1 MLYDTIQ
8 KDLLQ
13 NMKSGNKFDLNV
25 LRMLKSA
32 LQMEKINK
40 QNDLS
45 DNEIV
50 NVIKKQVKQRKDSI
64 LEFAKYNREDEVANL
79 NKEIELL
86 QKYLPQ
92 ELSLTEINNGLDEIF
107 IEIKP
112 EGMKD
117 MRNLMIAAQNKFG
130 AQADMSLVSKLIRER
145 LNN

>member
-117 MRNLMIAAQNKFG
+117 MRNLMTAAQNKFG

>member
-1 MLYDTIQ
+1 MLAE
-8 KDLLQ
+8 
-13 NMKSGNKFDLNV
+13 N
-25 LRMLKSA
+25 
-32 LQMEKINK
+32 
-40 QNDLS
+40 
-45 DNEIV
+45 
-50 NVIKKQVKQRKDSI
+50 
-64 LEFAKYNREDEVANL
+64 
-79 NKEIELL
+79 IELL

-117 MRNLMIAAQNKFG
+117 MRNLMTAAQNKFG